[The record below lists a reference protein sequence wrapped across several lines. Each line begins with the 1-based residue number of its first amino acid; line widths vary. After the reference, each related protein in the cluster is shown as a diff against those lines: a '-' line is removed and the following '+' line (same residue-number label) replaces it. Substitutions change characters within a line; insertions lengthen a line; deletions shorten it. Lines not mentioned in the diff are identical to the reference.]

1 MRTWAG
7 RCWPEL
13 GLAAFWV
20 ANVAAMLAATVGQ
33 TVPFHFIWISLTVF
47 YGYRTWSMRTTVVVL
62 ALVCVVTGAALVLDV
77 RRGSTEAAELTEV
90 PLMAAVFLAMVW
102 HARRRRAAL
111 ARVRKYAA
119 EQETLRRKEREFLR
133 DASHLLRTPVTV
145 ARGYTELLQAGA
157 EDEQTRA
164 DAEVVLR
171 ELDSV
176 SRISSRLLLLTATQL
191 SELLEPAPLRVDA
204 LLQQAAQRW
213 GPTTP
218 TPIDVSAE
226 ACELVGDWS
235 LLESAVD
242 ALVEN
247 ALRFTDP
254 EGMVR
259 LSCRP
264 QGDWLVVEVAD
275 DGAGIADHRLA
286 GVFERRW
293 HPGMADE
300 RSGTGLGLAIVKAIV
315 EAHGGTAGIRSVVG
329 RGSTVTL
336 RLPAAGTSASRG
348 STPRDVTA
356 PF

>member
-7 RCWPEL
+7 RYWPEL
-13 GLAAFWV
+13 GLGAFWL
-20 ANVAAMLAATVGQ
+20 ANVVAMLATSVGQ
-33 TVPFHFIWISLTVF
+33 TVPFHFIWISLTLF
-47 YGYRTWSMRTTVVVL
+47 YGYRTWSMRTTVAVL
-62 ALVCVVTGAALVLDV
+62 TLVCLVTGAALVLDV
-77 RRGSTEAAELTEV
+77 QRGSTEPAELTEV
-90 PLMAAVFLAMVW
+90 PLMAAVFAAMVW
-102 HARRRRAAL
+102 HARRRQAAL

-157 EDEQTRA
+157 AEEQTRA

-191 SELLEPAPLRVDA
+191 SELLDPAPLRVDA

-218 TPIDVSAE
+218 TALDVSAQE
-226 ACELVGDWS
+226 CELVGDWS

-242 ALVEN
+242 ALIEN
-247 ALRFTDP
+247 ALRFTGP
-254 EGMVR
+254 EGTVR

-264 QGDWLVVEVAD
+264 EQDALVVEVCD
-275 DGAGIADHRLA
+275 DGAGIDEERLPE
-286 GVFERRW
+286 VFERRW
-293 HPGMADE
+293 HPGLADE

-315 EAHGGTAGIRSVVG
+315 EAHGGTAAIRSAVG
-329 RGSTVTL
+329 QGTTVTL
-336 RLPAAGTSASRG
+336 RLPVAGSSAPSG
-348 STPRDVTA
+348 STPRGVTA

>member
-1 MRTWAG
+1 MRTWAA
-7 RCWPEL
+7 RFWPEL
-13 GLAAFWV
+13 GLAAFCLG
-20 ANVAAMLAATVGQ
+20 NVVAMLATSVGQ

-47 YGYRTWSMRTTVVVL
+47 YGYRTWSMRTTVAVL
-62 ALVCVVTGAALVLDV
+62 ALVCVVTGVALVLDV
-77 RRGSTEAAELTEV
+77 RRGSTEPAELTEV

-119 EQETLRRKEREFLR
+119 EQERLRRKEREFLR

-157 EDEQTRA
+157 RDEQTRA

-191 SELLEPAPLRVDA
+191 SELLDPAPLRVDV

-218 TPIDVSAE
+218 TALEVSAE

-247 ALRFTDP
+247 ALRFTGP
-254 EGMVR
+254 EGTVR

-264 QGDWLVVEVAD
+264 DGNWLVVEVTD
-275 DGAGIADHRLA
+275 DGAGINDDRLPE
-286 GVFERRW
+286 VFERRW
-293 HPGMADE
+293 HPGLADE
-300 RSGTGLGLAIVKAIV
+300 RSGTGLGLAIVRAIV
-315 EAHGGTAGIRSVVG
+315 EAHGGTAGIRSAVG
-329 RGSTVTL
+329 RGTTVTL
-336 RLPAAGTSASRG
+336 RLPAAGTRAAEG
-348 STPRDVTA
+348 NTPRGVAA